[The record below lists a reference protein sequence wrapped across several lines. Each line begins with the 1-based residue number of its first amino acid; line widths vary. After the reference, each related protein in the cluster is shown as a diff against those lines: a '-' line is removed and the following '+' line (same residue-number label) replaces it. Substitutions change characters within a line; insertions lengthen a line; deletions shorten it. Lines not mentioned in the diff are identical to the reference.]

1 MSESKKSES
10 KSALSHLFTAA
21 RQLSG
26 SGGGGHD
33 RDGSSKGIAI
43 FLSVVASILIW
54 FMISMRESYSVVR
67 NFPTAVVN
75 LPKER
80 ALRSPPPAEVRV
92 QMEGRGW
99 QLLKLITSPQAIRL
113 DASSPT
119 VDLYRATAESLPS
132 DIRTQSVSPPEIRLH
147 MEERVFRRLP
157 VLVVAHIET
166 TPPYDLVHPVR
177 TLPDSVAVSG
187 AASIVAS
194 LDGWKT
200 KEFERKNVKESF
212 TRYVPLSDTLKG
224 LVDLDFS
231 NVLLQVEV
239 AEFTENRR
247 LLDVKVTNAPDA
259 ANRYELMPN
268 RVSVRYTVPI
278 NQFEASAVSD
288 SFYAT
293 VPYPLIVADTTGR
306 VEPQIHVPRNLTVK
320 DLIVETPRLQYYV
333 ILE

>member
-1 MSESKKSES
+1 
-10 KSALSHLFTAA
+10 
-21 RQLSG
+21 
-26 SGGGGHD
+26 
-33 RDGSSKGIAI
+33 
-43 FLSVVASILIW
+43 
-54 FMISMRESYSVVR
+54 MRESYSVVR

-75 LPKER
+75 MPKDR
-80 ALRSPPPAEVRV
+80 ALRSAPPAEVRV

-132 DIRTQSVSPPEIRLH
+132 DIRPQSVSPPEIRLR
-147 MEERVFRRLP
+147 MEERAFRRLP
-157 VLVVAHIET
+157 VEVIANVKTI
-166 TPPYDLVHPVR
+166 PPYDLVRPVR
-177 TLPDSVAVSG
+177 AMPDSVAVSG

-194 LDGWKT
+194 LDRWKT
-200 KEFERKNVKESF
+200 KRFVRDKVNASF
-212 TRYVPLSDTLKG
+212 TQSVSLSDTLRG
-224 LVDLDFS
+224 LVELDFS
-231 NVLLQVEV
+231 SVLLQVEV

-247 LLDVKVTNAPDA
+247 LLDVKVTDAPAA
-259 ANRYELMPN
+259 ANRYELMPD

-278 NQFEASAVSD
+278 SQFEASAISD

-293 VPYPLIVADTTGR
+293 VPYAVILADTTGR
-306 VEPQIHVPRNLTVK
+306 VEPNIHIPRNLAVK